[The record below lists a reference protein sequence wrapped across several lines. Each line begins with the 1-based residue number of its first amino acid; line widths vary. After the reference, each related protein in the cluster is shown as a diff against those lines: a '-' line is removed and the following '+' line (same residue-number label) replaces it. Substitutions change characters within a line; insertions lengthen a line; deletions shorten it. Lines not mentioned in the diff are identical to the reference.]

1 MIVDSLFVKEDRLLC
16 VIATSELTDED
27 RDSLA
32 YLYGEDNI
40 EYASV
45 RYPGAKKSRKLVN
58 YACGVAVIEATFSAE
73 GSSKIPSKISV
84 NDLDQFCR
92 QFPGVWFDC
101 IDATARAFDEVSPSM
116 DEDFA
121 VTTCNAGIM
130 TDAIVVSSEVL
141 FLTPHTQKS
150 VCNLIARRL
159 YDNFSRY
166 VEEVHS
172 DGKTKC
178 VLYVKT
184 ASSEPE

>member
-1 MIVDSLFVKEDRLLC
+1 MIVDSLFVEEDRLIC
-16 VIATSELTDED
+16 VVATSKLTDED
-27 RDSLA
+27 RDSLVH
-32 YLYGEDNI
+32 LYGEDNI
-40 EYASV
+40 EYVSV

-58 YACGVAVIEATFSAE
+58 YACGAAVIEATFSAD
-73 GSSKIPSKISV
+73 GSSKVPAKISV
-84 NDLDQFCR
+84 DDLDQFCR

-101 IDATARAFDEVSPSM
+101 IDATARAFDE
-116 DEDFA
+116 DFS
-121 VTTCNAGIM
+121 VTTYDAGIM
-130 TDAIVVSSEVL
+130 MDAIVVSSEVL